1 MNQRSNPLLINESPM
16 QFLPSLAC
24 VLGVDGALFAQ
35 QLHYC
40 LNAARNPRYVD
51 GRAWVYNT
59 LDVWNLQF
67 PFWSKSTL
75 RRTLKKLQA
84 VEIDGEV
91 YHVLLIQNYNTNK
104 MNRCQWFSLDYDELD
119 RLIPIAQKKVA
130 GMQREIAEGS
140 ESVKR
145 NIDFLSHRYPSLR
158 NDNPEIEFTA
168 DSSRSAQNEQMHV
181 SNPTDACVQN
191 EHMGESQMRK
201 TDVFF
206 NKTPASPVMAHVSK
220 STEASVQNEQMQM
233 FKMNTCKCSKWT
245 HASVQNEHI
254 EGPSDDAHSEIPAS
268 PETARVPIGS
278 DDARLD
284 EFPTSNQRYI
294 YTYPKGSTRDSNT
307 QEYEQDINTRDTSL
321 SQSLSPT
328 PTYEA
333 RERETGKEQMGDV
346 KENGQDTIGYLKSV
360 CKSFGLPMYANDIR
374 SLSSIA
380 SNYPLADIISAIKI
394 AVSHDAR
401 SFSYVIS
408 VLQRA
413 QQHGGSNHETR
424 QEPHPVYI
432 SDDAR
437 RYAERKEQFW
447 REHKC

>member
-24 VLGVDGALFAQ
+24 VLGVNGALFAQ

-67 PFWSKSTL
+67 PFWSKNTL
-75 RRTLKKLQA
+75 RRTLKNLQA

-91 YHVLLIQNYNTNK
+91 YHVLLVHNYNANK

-119 RLIPIAQKKVA
+119 RLIPVAQQKAASLQRDIAD
-130 GMQREIAEGS
+130 GS
-140 ESVKR
+140 ESVQR
-145 NIDFLSHRYPSLR
+145 NIEFLSHRYPSLQ
-158 NDNPEIEFTA
+158 NNNAEEGFIN
-168 DSSRSAQNEQMHV
+168 DSSPS
-181 SNPTDACVQN
+181 VQN
-191 EHMGESQMRK
+191 EHMHVSKSTYASAQNEHIEKFVSEK
-201 TDVFF
+201 TQSNF
-206 NKTPASPVMAHVSK
+206 NKVPANQVMAHVSK
-220 STEASVQNEQMQM
+220 STYASAQNGQMQVP
-233 FKMNTCKCSKWT
+233 KMSTCKCPKWAD
-245 HASVQNEHI
+245 ASAQNGHI
-254 EGPSDDAHSEIPAS
+254 EGSSDDAHSEIPAS
-268 PETARVPIGS
+268 PEAARVPMGS

-284 EFPTSNQRYI
+284 EFPTINQRYI

-307 QEYEQDINTRDTSL
+307 QEYKQDINTRDTSL

-333 RERETGKEQMGDV
+333 GERETGKEQMGDV